1 MEQTILVKHKQ
12 AYDTEENWK
21 ANNPILLA
29 GQLAYSSDKYGKYKV
44 GDGVTNWN
52 DLEYCNEKV
61 FTGTREEYETAN
73 KNGEIKPGTIV
84 NITDDNDY
92 QDINIDTELS
102 EESEN
107 LVTNKTVTKGIKYND
122 TKDNTVTFTSN
133 DTLEPPAYSDVSL
146 LESNE
151 KHSSIFNKISTMF
164 KNIRYLSGLLGTQDI
179 SSIGEGTVTSAINT
193 INTNL
198 LKKETLLAKGHAK
211 NVSTNLN
218 LIKESGIYVI
228 GDVGEYTNLPLEIAE
243 SGYCELVV
251 FNSGIYIVQEIF
263 TPFDTKGNIYYRFRT
278 EREDGWKSWKAF
290 GEIYDGYDET
300 RKGFAADAT
309 QLNKEVEGSY
319 AAWVA
324 EEISGINAD
333 LNQRLKVPRNAQ
345 NLDDGPGINTLTVKE
360 QGPYSENIPE
370 ENWFHAIRS
379 QGDDTNYQ
387 VQLLLGMTSN
397 NMYFRNMQNGGW
409 KPWDKILKNS
419 DLSTIIPQVFKYAI
433 ARQPIFAISTSSED
447 KMYISNTND
456 RGCKRNSSEK
466 ALIFKCTYDSG
477 HYVGYGLISKTR
489 EGALCTPVHEYGE
502 MNEPIKVT
510 TPRGFN
516 AYFSGMKYEVS
527 YDTPVVAVVG
537 GTISNITELSF
548 DYYDKTNGM
557 FFILSMVDY
566 YIL

>member
-122 TKDNTVTFTSN
+122 TKDNTVTFTSD

-211 NVSTNLN
+211 NVSTDLN
-218 LIKESGIYVI
+218 LIKKNGIYVI
-228 GDVGEYTNLPLEIAE
+228 GDTGEYTNLPPEL
-243 SGYCELVV
+243 SGDGYCELVV

-263 TPFDTKGNIYYRFRT
+263 TPYDTKGNIYYRFRT
-278 EREDGWKSWKAF
+278 EQENGWKSWKSF
-290 GEIYDGYDET
+290 GETYDGYDET

-319 AAWVA
+319 AAGVA

-370 ENWFHAIRS
+370 ENWFHA
-379 QGDDTNYQ
+379 
-387 VQLLLGMTSN
+387 
-397 NMYFRNMQNGGW
+397 
-409 KPWDKILKNS
+409 
-419 DLSTIIPQVFKYAI
+419 
-433 ARQPIFAISTSSED
+433 
-447 KMYISNTND
+447 
-456 RGCKRNSSEK
+456 
-466 ALIFKCTYDSG
+466 
-477 HYVGYGLISKTR
+477 
-489 EGALCTPVHEYGE
+489 
-502 MNEPIKVT
+502 
-510 TPRGFN
+510 
-516 AYFSGMKYEVS
+516 
-527 YDTPVVAVVG
+527 
-537 GTISNITELSF
+537 
-548 DYYDKTNGM
+548 
-557 FFILSMVDY
+557 
-566 YIL
+566 